1 MGKPGRKPETSDE
14 EIMRAIA
21 LHPDAV
27 VTAGE
32 VSDAVGMT
40 NQGVNKRLRDLANR
54 GLVVRKQVGA
64 RAYVY
69 WLTGEGK
76 AQASEA

>member
-1 MGKPGRKPETSDE
+1 
-14 EIMRAIA
+14 MRAIA
-21 LHPDAV
+21 LHPDPV

-64 RAYVY
+64 RAYIY
-69 WLTGEGK
+69 WLTDEGK